1 MTRKEKLL
9 LLFSIIM
16 IIVAT
21 GILFYK
27 RNSGSAST
35 DVLRI
40 DLTTFK
46 EAAGWG
52 YNIRVGT
59 GFYIHQD
66 RIPLIPGNK
75 MFVNEEEALRTGK
88 LVVQKIKQKGKPDI
102 TMDELNAL
110 GIHY

>member
-1 MTRKEKLL
+1 MTKKEKLL
-9 LLFSIIM
+9 LLFSIIL

-27 RNSGSAST
+27 RNSGSASNEL
-35 DVLRI
+35 LRI

-46 EAAGWG
+46 EAGGWG
-52 YNIRVGT
+52 YNIKVGT
-59 GFYIHQD
+59 SFSIHQD

-75 MFVNEEEALRTGK
+75 MFINEEEALRTGK
-88 LVVQKIKQKGKPDI
+88 LMVQKIKQQGRPDI